1 MGEIGLN
8 RLEYLYDL
16 TFCDLLL
23 IERGYEMR
31 HRHLWFAE
39 RWGTFYTMMAFCGSE
54 NMKKSGLN
62 NPTDLL
68 HLPWDNQHAAD
79 GDAGEELTENDVKRL
94 RALMQEENAR
104 LQSQK
109 Q

>member
-16 TFCDLLL
+16 TFCELLL

-39 RWGTFYTMMAFCGSE
+39 RWATYYTMMAFCGSD

-68 HLPWDNQHAAD
+68 PLPWDQHEVHVMSDKEIAY
-79 GDAGEELTENDVKRL
+79 EQ
-94 RALMQEENAR
+94 ALMDNINAQ
-104 LQSQK
+104 LAK
-109 Q
+109 QHKK